1 MSELGALTVLDL
13 VEVQHLAEDAFR
25 CVPSTGNSTRLG
37 GSELMVASL
46 LAASATTSG
55 ALPPAAVHAS
65 FLRSGRSD
73 TPVEVMVTRLQ
84 DGRSSAVRA
93 VTATQDGVP
102 IMAATFRFF
111 AARPADDWQRETV
124 FDLTADEGEEQFA
137 VVATLP
143 TLRHFEVRAAVRPT
157 DGKRVIHPYWVKSKA
172 ELPDDPLLHAALVLY
187 LTDLGTTGSARAPG
201 TPMRERMG
209 PMSLDHAFW
218 WHRPVRVD
226 EWVHVNATSLTEASG
241 RALARGEV
249 VSANGVLAASF
260 SQDVVVPAQTPE
272 RRTQ

>member
-1 MSELGALTVLDL
+1 MSEPSVLTVLDL
-13 VEVQHLAEDAFR
+13 VEVQHLAEDAFC

-37 GSELMVASL
+37 GSELMVAGL

-73 TPVEVMVTRLQ
+73 APVEVTVARLH
-84 DGRSSAVRA
+84 DGRS

-102 IMAATFRFF
+102 IMTATFRFF

-124 FDLTADEGEEQFA
+124 FDLTAAEGEEQFA

-143 TLRHFEVRAAVRPT
+143 TLRNFEVRAAVRPT

-172 ELPDDPLLHAALVLY
+172 ALPDDPLLHAALVLY